1 MRRGRVAAGAEPL
14 LVRGPGGEG
23 RQMQRFW
30 RVFCCL
36 AFSVLVGGLAA
47 HSAAGQVSELRF
59 DEPHDRTTW
68 HRGDLIRARI
78 VPAVPVSVSGSHPVL
93 ELVVGDADTDKVC
106 DVIINTA
113 RTGEIGDGKIFVT
126 PVAEIIRVRTGER
139 GDTAL

>member
-1 MRRGRVAAGAEPL
+1 
-14 LVRGPGGEG
+14 
-23 RQMQRFW
+23 MQRFW

-47 HSAAGQVSELRF
+47 HPAAGQVSELRF

-93 ELVVGDADTDKVC
+93 ELVVGENTRRLEGRIYQNGSLVVRH
-106 DVIINTA
+106 VIIC
-113 RTGEIGDGKIFVT
+113 G
-126 PVAEIIRVRTGER
+126 
-139 GDTAL
+139 